1 MLQIIST
8 ERLLSMKI
16 SSQKKGGTMKMV
28 KILPFVPSHDVSCY
42 FIVFQDLQLKLSADN
57 VPWQWILNYS

>member
-16 SSQKKGGTMKMV
+16 SAQKKGGTM

-57 VPWQWILNYS
+57 VPWQWILNYG